1 MDPDRTP
8 YRREPRPDPRDQPR
22 REGRREP
29 GRFDAGR
36 FDAGRLD
43 QWMSAGRQL
52 VDGVAGARPGSR
64 PGGRPAEGRAGGRPS
79 LEGLGR
85 WVETRLDWLLE
96 DDDDWREPWEPPAPR
111 RSTLA
116 RRDQE
121 RWSEPAAPRGA
132 EAFGAGRPAAP
143 DPWDRPAPAAE
154 AGGTARRAVQAADR
168 SPASGVVAAQPMV
181 ERRPLEAIS
190 RRTPPLLSPRSGA
203 AASAAGLA
211 SEVPASDDWP
221 DDASF
226 SVPRWQREPQRS
238 GFSPGAGAAT
248 PQESRPAADP
258 GVAPGRASG
267 AGPGVGPGA
276 TPAATGRQ
284 APARPLPRSTR
295 RRQA

>member
-1 MDPDRTP
+1 MDPDRNS
-8 YRREPRPDPRDQPR
+8 YRREPRPDSRDQPR

-29 GRFDAGR
+29 GLFEP
-36 FDAGRLD
+36 GRLD
-43 QWMSAGRQL
+43 QWMNAGRQL

-64 PGGRPAEGRAGGRPS
+64 PGGPPAEGRAGGRPS

-111 RSTLA
+111 RSALN

-121 RWSEPAAPRGA
+121 RWSDPADATVPETRRS
-132 EAFGAGRPAAP
+132 GRPAPP
-143 DPWDRPAPAAE
+143 DPWDRAAAPADPGGLAWGAARA
-154 AGGTARRAVQAADR
+154 AGRSTAGDAAAVT
-168 SPASGVVAAQPMV
+168 VQPRG

-190 RRTPPLLSPRSGA
+190 RRSTPLLSPRSGA
-203 AASAAGLA
+203 AAPAAGA
-211 SEVPASDDWP
+211 PAYEPAGDDWP

-226 SVPRWQREPQRS
+226 SVPRWQREPQRP
-238 GFSPGAGAAT
+238 GFSQGVGAVA
-248 PQESRPAADP
+248 PREPRPAAGP
-258 GVAPGRASG
+258 GAVPGAAPGIAPGPASG
-267 AGPGVGPGA
+267 AA
-276 TPAATGRQ
+276 GRA

>member
-1 MDPDRTP
+1 MDPDRNP

-29 GRFDAGR
+29 GRFEAGR
-36 FDAGRLD
+36 FDPGRLD
-43 QWMSAGRQL
+43 QWVSRGRQL
-52 VDGVAGARPGSR
+52 VDGVSGARPGSR

-79 LEGLGR
+79 LDGLGR

-111 RSTLA
+111 RSTLT
-116 RRDQE
+116 RRDEE
-121 RWSEPAAPRGA
+121 RWSEPAGA
-132 EAFGAGRPAAP
+132 QGPEAYGAGRPASP
-143 DPWDRPAPAAE
+143 DPWDRPAPPAE
-154 AGGTARRAVQAADR
+154 AGDMARRPARGASG
-168 SPASGVVAAQPMV
+168 SPAFGTVAAQPPV

-203 AASAAGLA
+203 AGPAAAVLSDQPDG
-211 SEVPASDDWP
+211 DDWP

-238 GFSPGAGAAT
+238 GFSPGAGAAS
-248 PQESRPAADP
+248 PREARPAADP
-258 GVAPGRASG
+258 G
-267 AGPGVGPGA
+267 
-276 TPAATGRQ
+276 PAAGRP